1 MRVSSVNGQVVN
13 LSLNLVM
20 VSIYYV
26 FLGGFLSYI
35 LSHSFPSFD
44 ARWKE
49 SPLWQQLLDVAVEI
63 SIIVVVSFW
72 VTYLS
77 NAWIPLFPVN
87 RNLEWY
93 VECFGGQVVFL
104 YAVFIFMETLD
115 DKLIHVF
122 KKSPFGMYS

>member
-1 MRVSSVNGQVVN
+1 MRVPAVKGHALN

-20 VSIYYV
+20 VAIYYV
-26 FLGGFLSYI
+26 FVGAFLSYI
-35 LSHSFPSFD
+35 LSSVFPPFD
-44 ARWKE
+44 THWKE
-49 SPLWQQLLDVAVEI
+49 LSVWKQALDVAAEI
-63 SIIVVVSFW
+63 SLIVIVSFW

-77 NAWIPLFPVN
+77 NAWIPIFPVN

-122 KKSPFGMYS
+122 KASRFI